1 MWADCVAKQ
10 SQDTNWPITAK
21 CLLRRKPPP
30 ATMARNDMGDISNKK
45 GLPNNR
51 KAFSYV
57 VRTFVGSYFTASM
70 IALKAS
76 GWFIAK
82 SANTLRFKPIS
93 LAANLPINCE

>member
-1 MWADCVAKQ
+1 M
-10 SQDTNWPITAK
+10 
-21 CLLRRKPPP
+21 CLLRRTPPP
-30 ATMARNDMGDISNKK
+30 ATMARNDMWGHINKK

-57 VRTFVGSYFTASM
+57 VRTCGSYFTASM